1 MIAVLVSVSTAL
13 VGPITFLGLLVTNL
27 TYELFRTHK
36 HHLLI
41 TACIMVSATA
51 LLIGHFL
58 MERVFNL
65 SIPLSAIINMV
76 GGFYFIYLLL
86 RVKKL

>member
-1 MIAVLVSVSTAL
+1 
-13 VGPITFLGLLVTNL
+13 
-27 TYELFRTHK
+27 
-36 HHLLI
+36 
-41 TACIMVSATA
+41 MVSATA
-51 LLIGHFL
+51 LLIGQFF